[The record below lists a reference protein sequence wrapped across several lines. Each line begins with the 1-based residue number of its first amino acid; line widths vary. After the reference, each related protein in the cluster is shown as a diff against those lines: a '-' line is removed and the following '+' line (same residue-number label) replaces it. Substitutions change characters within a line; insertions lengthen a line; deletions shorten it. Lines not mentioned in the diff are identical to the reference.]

1 MEVEHRIRRS
11 RNNNRKREQNNN
23 YEPVKKKPKKAHE
36 LRELAL
42 QEIATLNNEICDLE
56 EEIFQKESECA
67 GEYTLD
73 TLRGI
78 ASELLENGEPSS
90 LEETDRSEIEKEIDS
105 LNNRVT
111 SLESFTGIRFVE
123 NNVSVLSKTDSRTML
138 LRRISGTCLRI
149 PFKVEFEV
157 EEDEHRGSTTTS
169 EREG

>member
-11 RNNNRKREQNNN
+11 RNNNRKRDQDNNN
-23 YEPVKKKPKKAHE
+23 EPVKKKAKKTCE

-78 ASELLENGEPSS
+78 ASELLENGQPSS
-90 LEETDRSEIEKEIDS
+90 LEETDRSEIEKEIDV

-111 SLESFTGIRFVE
+111 SLESFTGIRVVE

-138 LRRISGTCLRI
+138 LRRISGTCLGI

-157 EEDEHRGSTTTS
+157 EENEHRGGTTTS